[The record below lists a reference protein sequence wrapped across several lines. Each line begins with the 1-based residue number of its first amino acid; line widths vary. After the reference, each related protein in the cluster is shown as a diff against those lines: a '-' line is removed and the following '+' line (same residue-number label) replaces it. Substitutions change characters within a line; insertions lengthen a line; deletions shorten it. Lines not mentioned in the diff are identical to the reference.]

1 MINLDPYIT
10 EFVSG
15 NWIALSLFL
24 GTLKV
29 IARMTSWVGDD
40 AIYTLLSGVFNQI
53 RGKPPVGVRPLKDRG
68 EELTEDS
75 DK

>member
-10 EFVSG
+10 EFVG
-15 NWIALSLFL
+15 NNWIALSLFL

-40 AIYTLLSGVFNQI
+40 AIHTLLSGVFNQVC
-53 RGKPPVGVRPLKDRG
+53 GKPPTGVPPLKDRG
-68 EELTEDS
+68 EVV
-75 DK
+75 K

>member
-10 EFVSG
+10 EFVG
-15 NWIALSLFL
+15 NNWIALSLFL

-40 AIYTLLSGVFNQI
+40 AIHTLLSGVFNQV
-53 RGKPPVGVRPLKDRG
+53 RGKPPTGVPPLADRG
-68 EELTEDS
+68 EEL
-75 DK
+75 K